1 VNLTELLKGV
11 FWLWFRRRF
20 PRLVRAGLLRVR
32 DGVAAKSGRQAWTGV
47 AMVAAGYLLKRIRR
61 RTLLYAGPMS
71 LGESMR
77 VRVRRGDKVIDEF
90 TVNG

>member
-1 VNLTELLKGV
+1 MNLAKLLNTYV
-11 FWLWFRRRF
+11 QRWIRRRYPPF
-20 PRLVRAGLLRVR
+20 VRVGLRNVR
-32 DGVAAKSGRQAWTGV
+32 DGVAAKSGLQAGTGV
-47 AMVAAGYLLKRIRR
+47 AMVAVGYLQKRSRQ
-61 RTLLYAGPMS
+61 RTLLYAGNMS